1 MSLGYRIYPY
11 LTTVMSTLLNIRTNR
26 IEMPKPT
33 SLPAEL
39 TDDIILWIPT
49 SYPHPLRH
57 CPTFLSC
64 CLVCHSWLPA
74 NRHQL
79 LQDLYL
85 KTFKHYDLFL
95 VARAVPGVRECIT
108 WAEEHSLAMYAF
120 PKSGIFSYTF
130 AGHLPNLNSLS
141 LVQAGLTTY
150 FTYHPRTVLAL
161 CLFSSILKLHLYHAF
176 FPTFAALRCTSHPSP
191 L

>member
-39 TDDIILWIPT
+39 TDDIIIWIPT

-57 CPTFLSC
+57 CPTLLSC

-79 LQDLYL
+79 LQDLYFE
-85 KTFKHYDLFL
+85 TSKHYDLFL

-108 WAEEHSLAMYAF
+108 QAEEHSLAMYAF
-120 PKSGIFSYTF
+120 PKSRIFSYTF

-161 CLFSSILKLHLYHAF
+161 CLFSFIRNCISTTPSSQRFDA
-176 FPTFAALRCTSHPSP
+176 PSHPSP